1 MKRYTDLA
9 MEAASGA
16 GAQYADMRIVR
27 RRENSV
33 HVARRSVKAVDDSE
47 SSGYGVRVLV
57 EGSWGFS
64 SSTELEPDAVA
75 RTASRAVETAKA
87 SARAP
92 KPYAVELAPEPA
104 HVDTCAS
111 QFEEDPFEVPNA
123 EKVELLLGC
132 TNAMMDAPDVV
143 MAYGALAFIRMQRVI
158 ATSDGSYL
166 DLTNTISV
174 PMMGAT
180 AVVGGESQSRS
191 YQGGARAAG
200 YEFVREVNLPAG
212 AAKWAEEAVVKCKA
226 DPTPAGVM
234 DLVLD
239 PMHLALTM
247 HESVGHPT
255 ELDRILGWEANM
267 AGRSFVR
274 PEDVGSLEYGSG
286 LVNFTADNVFEGGVG
301 SWFYDDDGVKL
312 RSFPMVR
319 EGVLVN
325 VGMTRETAPLI
336 GREGSNGC
344 CRSDGH
350 GSFPINRIPNLY
362 LEPGADDSVTPEAL
376 IADVERGV
384 YIEGMGSFSIDQMRN
399 NFQFGGDMFW
409 MIERGRVTRPLKK
422 VTYHAQTRQFWRSCD
437 GLAGR
442 PHWRSHGIMNC
453 GKGEPMQVMYMTH
466 GASHARFRDIQ
477 VGGAKL

>member
-27 RRENSV
+27 RRQNSV

-47 SSGYGVRVLV
+47 SSGYAVRVLV
-57 EGSWGFS
+57 GGNWGFS
-64 SSTELEPDAVA
+64 SSTELDSDAVA
-75 RTASRAVETAKA
+75 RTVRRAVETAEA

-92 KPYAVELAPEPA
+92 KPYAVEFAAEPA

-111 QFEEDPFEVPNA
+111 PCVEDPFDVPNA

-132 TNAMMDAPDVV
+132 CNAMMDAPDVV

-191 YQGGARAAG
+191 YQGGAKAAG
-200 YEFVREVNLPAG
+200 YEFVREAGLPAG
-212 AAKWAEEAVVKCKA
+212 AAKWADEAVVKCKA
-226 DPTPAGVM
+226 DPTPSGVM

-267 AGRSFVR
+267 AGRSFVQ
-274 PEDVGSLEYGSG
+274 PEDVGSLEYGSK

-336 GREGSNGC
+336 GRDASNGC
-344 CRSDGH
+344 CRSDGY

-362 LEPGADDSVTPEAL
+362 LEPGPEDSVTPETL
-376 IADVERGV
+376 IGDVEKGV

-409 MIERGRVTRPLKK
+409 MIEKGRVTRPLKK

-437 GLAGR
+437 GLAGK
-442 PHWRSHGIMNC
+442 PHWRPHGIMNC

>member
-1 MKRYTDLA
+1 MKSYTDRA
-9 MEAASGA
+9 MDAAADA

-27 RRENSV
+27 RRENRV
-33 HVARRSVKAVDDSE
+33 YAARRSVKSVEDSE
-47 SSGYGVRVLV
+47 SLGYAVRVLV
-57 EGSWGFS
+57 DGSWGFAS
-64 SSTELEPDAVA
+64 NTKLDRDAVA
-75 RTASRAVETAKA
+75 RTARAAVETALA

-92 KPYAVELAPEPA
+92 KDYAVAFAPEPA
-104 HVDTCAS
+104 HVDTCVGPCA
-111 QFEEDPFEVPNA
+111 EDPFEVPNR
-123 EKVELLLGC
+123 EKADLLLGC
-132 TNAMMDAPDVV
+132 TSAMMDAPDVV
-143 MAYGALAFIRMQRVI
+143 MAYGALVFIRMQRVI
-158 ATSDGSYL
+158 ATTDGSYL
-166 DLTNTISV
+166 DLTNTLSV

-200 YEFVREVNLPAG
+200 YEFVREIDLPSG
-212 AAKWAEEAVVKCKA
+212 AAKWAEEAALKCRA
-226 DPTPAGVM
+226 DDGPRGVM

-274 PEDVGSLEYGSG
+274 PEDLGSLQYGSR

-312 RSFPMVR
+312 RSFPMIR

-336 GREGSNGC
+336 GREASNGC

-362 LEPGADDSVTPEAL
+362 LEAGDDDAVTPEGL
-376 IADVERGV
+376 IADVEKGV

-409 MIERGRVTRPLKK
+409 MIEGGRVTRPLKK
-422 VTYHAQTRQFWRSCD
+422 VTYQAQTRPFWQSCD

-442 PHWRSHGIMNC
+442 PHWRPHGIMNC
-453 GKGEPMQVMYMTH
+453 GKGEPMQVMCMTH
-466 GASHARFRDIQ
+466 GASHARFRGIQ
-477 VGGAKL
+477 VGGARL

>member
-1 MKRYTDLA
+1 MKRYTDIALA
-9 MEAASGA
+9 AAADA

-27 RRENSV
+27 RRRNAV
-33 HVARRSVKAVDDSE
+33 HVARRSVKAIDDSE
-47 SSGYGVRVLV
+47 SSGYAVRVLV
-57 EGSWGFS
+57 DGSWGFS
-64 SSTELEPDAVA
+64 SSTALDPDAVA
-75 RTASRAVETAKA
+75 RTARRAVETAKA

-92 KPYAVELAPEPA
+92 KPYAVEFAPEPA
-104 HVDTCAS
+104 HVETCAS
-111 QFEEDPFEVPNA
+111 ECEEDPFAVPTP

-132 TNAMMDAPDVV
+132 TSAMMDAPDIV
-143 MAYGALAFIRMQRVI
+143 MAYGTLVFIRMQRVI
-158 ATSDGSYL
+158 ATTDGSYL

-180 AVVGGESQSRS
+180 AVVGDESQSRS

-200 YEFVREVNLPAG
+200 YEFVRETDLAAMAG
-212 AAKWAEEAVVKCKA
+212 KLAEEAVVKCKA
-226 DPTPAGVM
+226 DPTPSGVM

-274 PEDVGSLEYGSG
+274 PEDVGSLEYGSQ

-312 RSFPMVR
+312 RSFPMIR

-336 GREGSNGC
+336 GRDASNGC
-344 CRSDGH
+344 CRSDGCA
-350 GSFPINRIPNLY
+350 SFPINRIPNLY
-362 LEPGADDSVTPEAL
+362 LEPGGDDAVTPEAL
-376 IADVERGV
+376 IGDVERGV

-409 MIERGRVTRPLKK
+409 MIEGGRVTRPLKK
-422 VTYHAQTRQFWRSCD
+422 VTYQAQTRPFWQSCD

-442 PHWRSHGIMNC
+442 PHWRPHGIMNC
-453 GKGEPMQVMYMTH
+453 GKGEPMQVMCMTH
-466 GASHARFRDIQ
+466 GASHARFRGIQ
-477 VGGAKL
+477 VGGARL

>member
-9 MEAASGA
+9 MDAAADA
-16 GAQYADMRIVR
+16 GARYADMRIVR

-33 HVARRSVKAVDDSE
+33 HVARRSVKSIHDSE
-47 SSGYGVRVLV
+47 SSGYAVRVLV
-57 EGSWGFS
+57 DGGWGFA
-64 SSTELEPDAVA
+64 SSTELDRDAVA
-75 RTASRAVETAKA
+75 HTARRAVETAKA

-92 KPYAVELAPEPA
+92 KPYEVTFAAEPA
-104 HVDTCAS
+104 HVDTCVS
-111 QFEEDPFEVPNA
+111 PCGEDPFDVPNS
-123 EKVELLLGC
+123 EKAELLLGC
-132 TNAMMDAPDVV
+132 CNLMMDAPDVV
-143 MAYGALAFIRMQRVI
+143 MAYGALAFIRMRRVI
-158 ATSDGSYL
+158 ATTDGSYL

-191 YQGGARAAG
+191 YQGGARSAG
-200 YEFVREVNLPAG
+200 YEFVREADLPRG
-212 AAKWAEEAVVKCKA
+212 AARWAEEAVVKCKA
-226 DPTPAGVM
+226 DPSPQGVM

-267 AGRSFVR
+267 AGRSFIR
-274 PEDVGSLEYGSG
+274 LEDVGSLEYGSG
-286 LVNFTADNVFEGGVG
+286 LVNFTADNVLDGGVG

-336 GREGSNGC
+336 GREESNGC
-344 CRSDGH
+344 CRSDGF

-362 LEPGADDSVTPEAL
+362 LEPGEDDSVTPGAL
-376 IADVERGV
+376 IGDVERGV

-409 MIERGRVTRPLKK
+409 MIERGKVTRPLKK
-422 VTYHAQTRQFWRSCD
+422 VTYQAQTRQFWRSLD

-453 GKGEPMQVMYMTH
+453 GKGEPMQAMYMTH

-477 VGGAKL
+477 VGGARL